1 MTARIETYN
10 GEFFTLDP
18 QDFSGIDIHNL
29 AHALSGVN
37 RFNSHTQRMY
47 SVGEHSIHV
56 ASMLPPELQLVG
68 LLHDGSEAYIQD
80 IPSPFKQFLPDY
92 AAMEELIQNKVYR
105 AFKLDPE
112 WVHGVY
118 PAVKRVDIMMCEV
131 EARHLL
137 HSKGEGWAREH
148 DHPGVSCLAPEQTE
162 ALFMW
167 AYVRI
172 SKKQYFTGPL
182 SPEYIKTILGE
193 FNASN

>member
-1 MTARIETYN
+1 MSARIETYN

-18 QDFSGIDIHNL
+18 DDFSGVNVHNI

-47 SVGEHSIHV
+47 SVAEHSVHV

-92 AAMEELIQNKVYR
+92 AAMEEVIQTKVWR
-105 AFKLDPE
+105 AFGLNPA
-112 WVHGVY
+112 WVKEVY
-118 PAVKRVDIMMCEV
+118 PAVKRVDSMMCEV
-131 EARHLL
+131 EARQLL
-137 HSKGEGWAREH
+137 TSKGEGWARDH
-148 DHPGVSCLAPEQTE
+148 GHPGVYCFTPETAE
-162 ALFMW
+162 GLFLW
-167 AYVRI
+167 AFVRI

-182 SPEYIKTILGE
+182 SPEYMKTNFGE
-193 FNASN
+193 INASN

>member
-18 QDFSGIDIHNL
+18 NDFTGVNLQNL

-68 LLHDGSEAYIQD
+68 LLHDGSEAFIQD

-92 AAMEELIQNKVYR
+92 AAMEALIQDKVWN
-105 AFKLDPE
+105 AFGLNPD
-112 WVHGVY
+112 WVDSIY
-118 PAVKRVDIMMCEV
+118 PTVKAVDSMMCEV
-131 EARHLL
+131 EAAQLL
-137 HSKGEGWAREH
+137 HSKGAGWAREH
-148 DHPGVSCLAPEQTE
+148 DHPGVSCLAPEQAE

-167 AYVRI
+167 AFVRI

-182 SPEYIKTILGE
+182 SPEYIKTILGDT
-193 FNASN
+193 NASN

>member
-1 MTARIETYN
+1 MNAAIETYN
-10 GEFFTLDP
+10 GEFFNLDP
-18 QDFSGIDIHNL
+18 DDFSGVNIQNI

-37 RFNSHTQRMY
+37 RFNSHTNRMY

-68 LLHDGSEAYIQD
+68 LLHDGSEAFIQD

-92 AAMEELIQNKVYR
+92 SEMEELIQNKVYR

-112 WVHGVY
+112 WVHSVY
-118 PAVKRVDIMMCEV
+118 PAVKRIDKMMCEI
-131 EARHLL
+131 EATHLL
-137 HSKGEGWAREH
+137 HSKGEGWGH
-148 DHPGVSCLAPEQTE
+148 DHGHPGISCLTPEQTE
-162 ALFMW
+162 GLFMW